1 MEENK
6 TTEIQDAAN
15 TTDENAQKAP
25 MLIMQSGGT
34 TFLISLHFSET
45 GTETLEDK
53 IKKLI
58 RKDVETGNF

>member
-6 TTEIQDAAN
+6 ATEIQD
-15 TTDENAQKAP
+15 TVKASEETASQEP
-25 MLIMQSGGT
+25 ILIMQSGGT

-45 GTETLEDK
+45 STETLEDK

-58 RKDVETGNF
+58 RKDVENGNF